1 MSNRRLEDVSLT
13 RILNHY
19 ILKTSSKR
27 LFDIC
32 QETSYR
38 RTADEQTLLK
48 IRLPDRLVLSG

>member
-13 RILNHY
+13 CILNHY
-19 ILKTSSKR
+19 IIKTSSKR

-32 QETSYR
+32 QETSSR

-48 IRLPDRLVLSG
+48 ILFQM